1 MPDQHTGAAGP
12 AAECRHCPVCAGLA
26 ALRGT
31 RPEVAEH
38 LVKAGAELLLAARA
52 LLEGVAAAAQP
63 EPGVAA
69 GATGTG
75 TTRRRRPARRAPA
88 AGDGLQ
94 RIDVG

>member
-1 MPDQHTGAAGP
+1 MPDEHAGAAGP

-26 ALRGT
+26 ALREA

-52 LLEGVAAAAQP
+52 LLEGA
-63 EPGVAA
+63 AA
-69 GATGTG
+69 GAEPPAPGVEG
-75 TTRRRRPARRAPA
+75 VPARL
-88 AGDGLQ
+88 GDASGNLQ